1 MGLRNVKWS
10 SRLSIFQRTLFLR
23 TLVPRQKKKK
33 KGETKAKKG
42 HRNNVKNTVERSRV
56 KLAFTGKYTKIEDT
70 CIEDRNI
77 PNTLNLKTSLVS
89 FSRAY
94 ILWLYDALTFVLKLQ
109 REV

>member
-23 TLVPRQKKKK
+23 TLVSRQKK

-56 KLAFTGKYTKIEDT
+56 KLAFTEKYTKIEDT

-77 PNTLNLKTSLVS
+77 PNTLNLKTSFVS

-94 ILWLYDALTFVLKLQ
+94 ILWLYDALTFLQKLQ